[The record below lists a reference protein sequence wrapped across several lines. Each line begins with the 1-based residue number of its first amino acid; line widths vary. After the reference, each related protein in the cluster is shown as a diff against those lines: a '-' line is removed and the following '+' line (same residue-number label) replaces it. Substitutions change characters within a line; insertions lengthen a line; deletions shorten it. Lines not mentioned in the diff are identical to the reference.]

1 MMPAPCATLSKRDR
15 WMVYL
20 VLAALP
26 GLTVQVW
33 FGFAWAMV
41 FEVFAWLPQ
50 QRLFDALRLAET
62 LPFQPPPPP

>member
-1 MMPAPCATLSKRDR
+1 
-15 WMVYL
+15 MVYL
-20 VLAALP
+20 VLATLP

-62 LPFQPPPPP
+62 LPFRTTPPP